1 MTIDKDLAKIILALF
16 EHNFEF
22 PVILVMI
29 GVNGA
34 HLIAKFELSSVNGKL
49 TTTSEFKQTVL
60 TGEAKNLRF
69 PINTMFVDAKG
80 MAAHVCC
87 KRPDKWGDLTFFPGD
102 PNAPAVPWEKLG
114 PSA

>member
-1 MTIDKDLAKIILALF
+1 MTVDKDLAKVILALF

-34 HLIAKFELSSVNGKL
+34 YLAAKFELSSVGGKL
-49 TTTSEFKQTVL
+49 TTTTEFKQTVL

-80 MAAHVCC
+80 MAAHVCA
-87 KRPDKWGDLTFFPGD
+87 KTPDKWGELTFFPGESD
-102 PNAPAVPWEKLG
+102 VPPATWEKSLPNA
-114 PSA
+114 